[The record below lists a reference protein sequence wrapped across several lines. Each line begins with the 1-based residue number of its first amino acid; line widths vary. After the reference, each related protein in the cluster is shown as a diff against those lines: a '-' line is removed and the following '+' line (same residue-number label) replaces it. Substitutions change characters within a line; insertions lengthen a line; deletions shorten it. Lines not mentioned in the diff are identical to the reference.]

1 MFKRRNKSA
10 KRIASICRDVILL
23 GMIGKSLF
31 ATAALAFLAANPA
44 MAQTA
49 PSQTERK
56 SDSLTQQG
64 AQAVAEFLHGKR
76 TAEEVFSPGFL
87 AVVPKSQL
95 QALAAKLADQFG
107 PFDAVA
113 SVEEKNPNQG
123 IVTLRYAKATIAG
136 PITIDNGGKV
146 TGLLLNDVK
155 PLGDSVA
162 KVQAD
167 LEALPGKVS
176 VLSAS
181 LDGKQSSVL
190 EIAPDQQLA
199 IGSTFKLYVLSA
211 LAHSIERGEHRWDEV
226 VNLTEK
232 SLPSGQMQEWPAGA
246 PVTLHTLAS
255 MMISISDNTATDQL
269 IRVLGRKA
277 IDDELRKSEHTAPAQ
292 TLPFLTTH
300 ELFAL
305 KGNPALGTQYAAAA
319 EAGQEAILRKLD
331 AQIKTDPASIPLPNY
346 TEPHAIDTLEWFA
359 SANDI
364 AGIFRRIVALK
375 DPTARQILAISPSMS
390 ASDRARFAYVGYK
403 GGSEPGVLNLSWLMQ
418 TKSGEWR
425 VLTISWNDQS
435 SPVDQG
441 KLEMLATRLLKLSE

>member
-1 MFKRRNKSA
+1 MFQRRNKSA
-10 KRIASICRDVILL
+10 TRIASICRDVILS
-23 GMIGKSLF
+23 GMFRKSLF
-31 ATAALAFLAANPA
+31 ASAALAILTATPA

-49 PSQTERK
+49 PSPAEQK

-64 AQAVAEFLHGKR
+64 AQAVADFLHGKR

-87 AVVPKSQL
+87 AAVPKAQI
-95 QALAAKLADQFG
+95 QALAAKLVEQFG

-162 KVQAD
+162 KVRAD
-167 LEALPGKVS
+167 LEALPGEVS
-176 VLSAS
+176 ALSTS
-181 LDGKQSSVL
+181 LDSKASPL
-190 EIAPDQQLA
+190 LKIAVNQPLA

-226 VNLTEK
+226 VNLSEK

-269 IRVLGRKA
+269 IRVLGRNA
-277 IDDELRKSEHTAPAQ
+277 IGDELRKSGHSTPDK

-305 KGNPALGTQYAAAA
+305 KGNPALGAQYAAAD
-319 EAGQEAILRKLD
+319 EAGQEAILKKLD
-331 AQIKTDPASIPLPNY
+331 VQIKTDPASIPLPQY

-364 AGIFRRIVALK
+364 AGIMRRIAALK

-435 SPVDQG
+435 APVDHN
-441 KLEMLATRLLKLSE
+441 KLEMLAVRLLKLSE

>member
-1 MFKRRNKSA
+1 MFRT
-10 KRIASICRDVILL
+10 
-23 GMIGKSLF
+23 SLF
-31 ATAALAFLAANPA
+31 ASAALAFLAATPA

-49 PSQTERK
+49 PSPADQK

-87 AVVPKSQL
+87 AAVPKAQI
-95 QALAAKLADQFG
+95 QALAAKLVEQFG

-167 LEALPGKVS
+167 LEALPGEVS
-176 VLSAS
+176 ALSTS
-181 LDGKQSSVL
+181 LDGKASPL
-190 EIAPDQQLA
+190 LKIAANQPLA

-226 VNLTEK
+226 INLSEK
-232 SLPSGQMQEWPAGA
+232 SLPSGQMQEWPVGA

-269 IRVLGRKA
+269 IRVLGRNA
-277 IDDELRKSEHTAPAQ
+277 IGDELRKSGHSTPDK

-305 KGNPALGTQYAAAA
+305 KGNPELGAQYAAADEA
-319 EAGQEAILRKLD
+319 EQEAILKKLD
-331 AQIKTDPASIPLPNY
+331 MQIKTDPASIPLPQY

-364 AGIFRRIVALK
+364 AGIMRRIAALK

-441 KLEMLATRLLKLSE
+441 KLEMLAVRLLKLSE

>member
-1 MFKRRNKSA
+1 
-10 KRIASICRDVILL
+10 
-23 GMIGKSLF
+23 
-31 ATAALAFLAANPA
+31 

-49 PSQTERK
+49 PSPADQK

-87 AVVPKSQL
+87 AAVPKAQI
-95 QALAAKLADQFG
+95 QALAAKLVEQFG

-167 LEALPGKVS
+167 LEALPGEVS
-176 VLSAS
+176 ALSTS
-181 LDGKQSSVL
+181 LDGKASPL
-190 EIAPDQQLA
+190 LKIAANQPLA

-226 VNLTEK
+226 INLSEK
-232 SLPSGQMQEWPAGA
+232 SLPSGQMQEWPVGA

-269 IRVLGRKA
+269 IRVLGRNA
-277 IDDELRKSEHTAPAQ
+277 IGDELRKSGHSTPDK

-305 KGNPALGTQYAAAA
+305 KGNPELGAQYAAADEA
-319 EAGQEAILRKLD
+319 EQEAILKKLD
-331 AQIKTDPASIPLPNY
+331 MQIKTDPASIPLPQY

-364 AGIFRRIVALK
+364 AGIMRRIAALK

-441 KLEMLATRLLKLSE
+441 KLEMLAVRLLKLSE